1 MGPGSQDPED
11 GIEDTAVIH
20 PWNTTRLIR
29 QERLD
34 GRPLKIGEFVA
45 HDSGLQFGSLNH
57 APGGIINPSR
67 PVMVNLHCNERREA
81 LTHSPHL
88 RASQGRRNVKT

>member
-57 APGGIINPSR
+57 APGAIINP
-67 PVMVNLHCNERREA
+67 
-81 LTHSPHL
+81 PHP
-88 RASQGRRNVKT
+88 S